1 MIISIVKR
9 TSFHIAIQIKNAYLA
24 ATILPKGV
32 NLKLM
37 YAMKKWVRISTDGRV
52 L

>member
-9 TSFHIAIQIKNAYLA
+9 TSFHIAIQIKKCIPSSYH
-24 ATILPKGV
+24 TTKRGEFETYV
-32 NLKLM
+32 CDE
-37 YAMKKWVRISTDGRV
+37 KWVRISTDGRV